1 MSLFKANVPPRRV
14 PTLTEVVEVHRGSTE
29 EVMPAE
35 SPADADA
42 NAGAGAAAALTA
54 PPPSTASPPQPVNAD
69 LLTQQVMSDIQRQID
84 AMLEVRLK
92 EALVPIVTRLTDAL
106 ARDARSELAK
116 VMKEVVS
123 RCVTEEVRRT
133 QSKR

>member
-1 MSLFKANVPPRRV
+1 MSLFKANVPPSRV
-14 PTLTEVVEVHRGSTE
+14 PTLTEVVEVHGALTE
-29 EVMPAE
+29 EVMPAA
-35 SPADADA
+35 SPADAVA
-42 NAGAGAAAALTA
+42 RAVAAPTA
-54 PPPSTASPPQPVNAD
+54 QPSTTASLPQPLNTD
-69 LLTQQVMSDIQRQID
+69 LLTQQVMTDIQQQID

-92 EALVPIVTRLTDAL
+92 EALAPIVTRLTDAL

-123 RCVTEEVRRT
+123 RCVAEEVRRT

>member
-1 MSLFKANVPPRRV
+1 MSLFKANVPPSRV
-14 PTLTEVVEVHRGSTE
+14 PTLTEVVEVHGALTE
-29 EVMPAE
+29 EVMPAA
-35 SPADADA
+35 SPADAGT
-42 NAGAGAAAALTA
+42 GAVAALTA
-54 PPPSTASPPQPVNAD
+54 PAPTTASSPAQPVNAD
-69 LLTQQVMSDIQRQID
+69 LLTQQVMSDMQRQID

-92 EALVPIVTRLTDAL
+92 EALAPIVTRLTDAL

-123 RCVTEEVRRT
+123 RCVAEEVRRT

>member
-1 MSLFKANVPPRRV
+1 MSLFKANVPPSRV
-14 PTLTEVVEVHRGSTE
+14 PTLTEVVEVHGVLTE
-29 EVMPAE
+29 EVMPAA
-35 SPADADA
+35 SPA
-42 NAGAGAAAALTA
+42 GAVASAVAAQTA
-54 PPPSTASPPQPVNAD
+54 PPPTTASSSQPVNAD

-92 EALVPIVTRLTDAL
+92 EALAPIVTRLTDAL

-123 RCVTEEVRRT
+123 RCVAEEVRRT

>member
-1 MSLFKANVPPRRV
+1 MSLFKANVPPSRV
-14 PTLTEVVEVHRGSTE
+14 PTLTEVVEVHGVLTE
-29 EVMPAE
+29 EVMPAA
-35 SPADADA
+35 SPADAVA
-42 NAGAGAAAALTA
+42 SAVTALAA
-54 PPPSTASPPQPVNAD
+54 PPPTTASSSQPVNAD

-123 RCVTEEVRRT
+123 RCVAEEVRRT
-133 QSKR
+133 QPKR